1 MFRTSCSGLI
11 PHFTGLCV
19 SVFIRLTGEV
29 GTLVT
34 GALVSEEGAARGSVR
49 STQATLS
56 DPVTGVRVHTG
67 IEPLD
72 VQIADGFWRRLRGLM
87 FAKPLALTSALL
99 LTHCASIHTA
109 FMRQTIDVLYL
120 DAHGVVL
127 RCVAG
132 IRPWR
137 ASAESGTKHVLEMA
151 AGSIARLGIVTG
163 DRLVHPFFNKQ
174 GRTPSTSQGGASMTE
189 FIIVAP
195 VLLLIGL
202 ALLQYA
208 ILFFTKNQVN
218 HAGFMAVRAG
228 SMHNATAES
237 ISAAYL
243 RHLAPLYG
251 GGGNP
256 EEVAQA
262 AARAAVDMQGNFRLE
277 LINPARASFDDF
289 SEPELKEKHNTSARV
304 LPNSGLALRNPS
316 IVKASSGQNI
326 FDANLLK
333 VRITHGYRPGVP
345 LVAKVFASGLQ
356 AADDGKDGF
365 VSALLAKGRVPVV
378 TDITLHMNS
387 DAFEWANPV
396 FISPEVA
403 RPAGPAGP
411 GESSNP
417 PASQPPASSDPAGSK
432 DGGGP
437 PVPPASAHDQPA
449 TGNDDANTPADANP
463 DNSTACGGAP
473 CPVCKADVPA
483 SDDLDLPS
491 DVLFDFDQATLKP
504 QGREELDSLIEEARA
519 SVEDGEPLAAITIS
533 GYTDQLGSDAVNLKL
548 SQARAEAVRDYLKA
562 NGFPEV
568 PITVRGMGAADPR
581 VPLSSCAGSAEEQ
594 QDCLAPNRR
603 VVIGVRRAGEA

>member
-1 MFRTSCSGLI
+1 MAR
-11 PHFTGLCV
+11 V
-19 SVFIRLTGEV
+19 SL
-29 GTLVT
+29 
-34 GALVSEEGAARGSVR
+34 R
-49 STQATLS
+49 STQAADA
-56 DPVTGVRVHTG
+56 DPKTGLHTG
-67 IEPLD
+67 SGFKPLN
-72 VQIADGFWRRLRGLM
+72 IRTADNFWYRLRGLM
-87 FAKPLALTSALL
+87 FARPLDPMTALL
-99 LTHCASIHTA
+99 LTRCASIHTA

-127 RCVAG
+127 RCVAS
-132 IRPWR
+132 IPPWR
-137 ASAESGTKHVLEMA
+137 ASARPGAKHVLEIA
-151 AGSIARLGIVTG
+151 AGGIARLGIAPG
-163 DRLVHPFFNKQ
+163 DRLAHPFFSKQ
-174 GRTPSTSQGGASMTE
+174 AAIASNPQRGASMTE

-208 ILFFTKNQVN
+208 LLFFTKNQVN

-251 GGGNP
+251 GGSNA

-277 LINPARASFDDF
+277 LINPTKASFDDF
-289 SEPELKEKHNTSARV
+289 SEPELKEKHNTDARV
-304 LPNSGLALRNPS
+304 LPNSSLALRNPA
-316 IVKASSGQNI
+316 IIKANSGQNI

-356 AADDGKDGF
+356 AADDGRDSF

-396 FISPEVA
+396 WVSPEGGRSA
-403 RPAGPAGP
+403 DPAGP
-411 GESSNP
+411 GGSSNP
-417 PASQPPASSDPAGSK
+417 PTSPPPTSSDPAGNQGSG
-432 DGGGP
+432 D
-437 PVPPASAHDQPA
+437 PPAPPANGNDQPA
-449 TGNDDANTPADANP
+449 PGNDDANTPANATP
-463 DNSTACGGAP
+463 DSGTACGGQP
-473 CPVCKADVPA
+473 CPVCKADAPA
-483 SDDLDLPS
+483 SDDLDLSS

-504 QGREELDSLIEEARA
+504 EGREELDSLIEEAKA
-519 SVEDGEPLAAITIS
+519 SVEDGERIAGLTIS

-548 SQARAEAVRDYLKA
+548 SQARAEAVRDYLNA
-562 NGFPEV
+562 NGLPDV
-568 PITVRGMGAADPR
+568 PITVRGMGAADPK
-581 VPLSSCAGSAEEQ
+581 VPLSSCAGSGQEQ

-603 VVIGVRRAGEA
+603 VVISVRRAGQA

>member
-1 MFRTSCSGLI
+1 MVRVSLRSTHAAGADLT
-11 PHFTGLCV
+11 TGL
-19 SVFIRLTGEV
+19 
-29 GTLVT
+29 
-34 GALVSEEGAARGSVR
+34 
-49 STQATLS
+49 
-56 DPVTGVRVHTG
+56 HTG
-67 IEPLD
+67 PDFKPLN
-72 VQIADGFWRRLRGLM
+72 VRTADNFLHRLRGLM
-87 FAKPLALTSALL
+87 FAHPLEPMSALL
-99 LTHCASIHTA
+99 LTRCASIHTA

-120 DAHGVVL
+120 DAHGVIL
-127 RCVAG
+127 RCVAN
-132 IRPWR
+132 IPPWR
-137 ASAESGTKHVLEMA
+137 ASARPGAKHVLEMA
-151 AGSIARLGIVTG
+151 AGSIARLGIAPG
-163 DRLVHPFFNKQ
+163 DRLAHPFFSKQ
-174 GRTPSTSQGGASMTE
+174 AAIPSHPQRGASMTE

-202 ALLQYA
+202 AFLQYA
-208 ILFFTKNQVN
+208 LLFFTKNQVN

-237 ISAAYL
+237 IGAAYL

-251 GGGNP
+251 GGSNA

-277 LINPARASFDDF
+277 LINPTKASFDDF
-289 SEPELKEKHNTSARV
+289 SEPELKEKHNTDARV
-304 LPNSGLALRNPS
+304 LPNSSLALRNPD

-345 LVAKVFASGLQ
+345 LVAKVFAGGLQ
-356 AADDGKDGF
+356 AADDGKDSF

-396 FISPEVA
+396 WVSPEGDRSA
-403 RPAGPAGP
+403 DPAGP
-411 GESSNP
+411 GGSSNP
-417 PASQPPASSDPAGSK
+417 PASQPPTSPDPAGNKGSG
-432 DGGGP
+432 DAP
-437 PVPPASAHDQPA
+437 APPANGNDQPA
-449 TGNDDANTPADANP
+449 PGNDDANTPANATSD
-463 DNSTACGGAP
+463 SGTACGGAP

-504 QGREELDSLIEEARA
+504 EGREELDSLIEEAKA
-519 SVEDGEPLAAITIS
+519 SVEDGERIAGLTIS

-562 NGFPEV
+562 NGLPDV
-568 PITVRGMGAADPR
+568 PITVRGMGAADPK
-581 VPLSSCAGSAEEQ
+581 VPLSSCAGSGQEQ

-603 VVIGVRRAGEA
+603 VVISVRRAGQA

>member
-1 MFRTSCSGLI
+1 M
-11 PHFTGLCV
+11 
-19 SVFIRLTGEV
+19 LTGV
-29 GTLVT
+29 AGRLWAGV
-34 GALVSEEGAARGSVR
+34 LVSEGGWTWVSLR
-49 STQATLS
+49 STQAAGATVA
-56 DPVTGVRVHTG
+56 DYMTGLDTGMGLQQLNVRT
-67 IEPLD
+67 
-72 VQIADGFWRRLRGLM
+72 ADNFWHRLRGLM
-87 FAKPLALTSALL
+87 FARPLEPMSALL
-99 LTHCASIHTA
+99 LTRCNSIHTA

-127 RCVAG
+127 RCVAN
-132 IRPWR
+132 IPPWR
-137 ASAESGTKHVLEMA
+137 ASAAPRAKHVLEMA
-151 AGSIARLGIVTG
+151 AGSITRLGIAPG
-163 DRLVHPFFNKQ
+163 HRLAHPFFNKQ
-174 GRTPSTSQGGASMTE
+174 AAIPSHRQRGASMTE
-189 FIIVAP
+189 FTIVAP
-195 VLLLIGL
+195 VLLLVGL

-208 ILFFTKNQVN
+208 LLFFTKNQVN

-251 GGGNP
+251 GGGNA

-277 LINPARASFDDF
+277 LINPTKASFDDF
-289 SEPELKEKHNTSARV
+289 SEPELKEKHNTDARV
-304 LPNSGLALRNPS
+304 LPNSSLALRNPA
-316 IVKASSGQNI
+316 IIKANSGQNI

-345 LVAKVFASGLQ
+345 LVAKVFAGGLQ
-356 AADDGKDGF
+356 AADDGKDSF

-396 FISPEVA
+396 WVSPEGA
-403 RPAGPAGP
+403 RSADPAGP
-411 GESSNP
+411 GGSSNP
-417 PASQPPASSDPAGSK
+417 PASQPPTSPDPAGNKGSG
-432 DGGGP
+432 D
-437 PVPPASAHDQPA
+437 PPAPPTSGNDQPA
-449 TGNDDANTPADANP
+449 PGNDDANTPANTTSD
-463 DNSTACGGAP
+463 SGTACGGQP

-483 SDDLDLPS
+483 SDDLDLSS

-504 QGREELDSLIEEARA
+504 EGKEELDSLIEEAKA
-519 SVEDGEPLAAITIS
+519 SVEDGERIAGLTIS

-562 NGFPEV
+562 NGLPDV
-568 PITVRGMGAADPR
+568 PITVRGMGAADPK
-581 VPLSSCAGSAEEQ
+581 VPLSSCAGSGQEQ

-603 VVIGVRRAGEA
+603 VVISVRRAGQA

>member
-1 MFRTSCSGLI
+1 M
-11 PHFTGLCV
+11 TGAAGRLGAEVPV
-19 SVFIRLTGEV
+19 SEV
-29 GTLVT
+29 GI
-34 GALVSEEGAARGSVR
+34 AQVSQR
-49 STQATLS
+49 STQATGV
-56 DPVTGVRVHTG
+56 DPKTGLHTSADSK
-67 IEPLD
+67 PLN
-72 VQIADGFWRRLRGLM
+72 IRTADNFLHRLRGLM
-87 FAKPLALTSALL
+87 FAHPLEPMSALL
-99 LTHCASIHTA
+99 LTRCASIHTA

-120 DAHGVVL
+120 DAHGVIL
-127 RCVAG
+127 RCVAN
-132 IRPWR
+132 IPPWR
-137 ASAESGTKHVLEMA
+137 VSARPGAKHVLEMA
-151 AGSIARLGIVTG
+151 DGSIARLGIAPG
-163 DRLVHPFFNKQ
+163 DRLAHPFFSKQ
-174 GRTPSTSQGGASMTE
+174 AAIPSHPQRGASMTE

-208 ILFFTKNQVN
+208 LLFFARNQVN

-228 SMHNATAES
+228 SMHNATVES

-251 GGGNP
+251 GGGNA

-277 LINPARASFDDF
+277 LINPTKASFDDF
-289 SEPELKEKHNTSARV
+289 SEPELKEKHNTNARV
-304 LPNSGLALRNPS
+304 LPNSSLALRDPA
-316 IVKASSGQNI
+316 IIKANSGQNI

-345 LVAKVFASGLQ
+345 LVAKVFAGGLQ
-356 AADDGKDGF
+356 AADDGKDSF

-396 FISPEVA
+396 WISPEGSRSA
-403 RPAGPAGP
+403 DPAGP
-411 GESSNP
+411 GGSSNP
-417 PASQPPASSDPAGSK
+417 PASQPPTSPDPAGNKGSG
-432 DGGGP
+432 DP
-437 PVPPASAHDQPA
+437 PVPPANGNDPPA
-449 TGNDDANTPADANP
+449 LGNDDANTPAD
-463 DNSTACGGAP
+463 DTSGSSTACGGAP

-504 QGREELDSLIEEARA
+504 EGKEELDSLIEEAKT
-519 SVEDGEPLAAITIS
+519 SVEDGERIAGLTIS

-562 NGFPEV
+562 NGLPDV
-568 PITVRGMGAADPR
+568 PITVRGMGAADPK
-581 VPLSSCAGSAEEQ
+581 VPLSSCAGSGQEQ

-603 VVIGVRRAGEA
+603 VVISVRRAGQA